1 MRIAIVGA
9 GITGLAAAWMLDGA
23 GHDVVLFEK
32 GSVAGGHAH
41 TLTVRRDG
49 VDVRVDTAFS
59 NLTSATHP
67 TFKALLQRL
76 KIGLE
81 RSLATFSLRSR
92 PERRNLM
99 VVPSGRPA
107 HLAAAARPVSLRNLV
122 GFGRAIDAAVPLEV
136 NGDWT
141 MPVRDYLARLPAAFA
156 SRVMGPVLAAI
167 VGTTGAETMDFSARA
182 AMKFLVCPRIEG
194 TQLSLEAL
202 KVEGGVS
209 TYVTALLASLRT
221 VTVRLDSEIV
231 AIRREAGQFRLT
243 ERKGAEHAFDQ
254 VVLATPAYKTRE
266 MLSPLSGAE
275 PLRGLLGQIEYY
287 ETAIAVH
294 SDSTYLPGPR
304 GAWSYVNMLVDDR
317 GECEKTFWC
326 GMREGVDVFR
336 SWVTLGSSVPRDLSA
351 MYRYFHPRMTPDYF
365 RVQARLAALE
375 PGAGGLWLA
384 GSYTDDVDPHESGLR
399 SAMAVVR
406 RLHPESS
413 NLRALQGSTS

>member
-9 GITGLAAAWMLDGA
+9 GITGLAAAWMLDGT

-32 GSVAGGHAH
+32 GDVAGGHAN
-41 TLTVRRDG
+41 TLTVRRGG
-49 VDVRVDTAFS
+49 VDVQVDTAFS

-67 TFKALLQRL
+67 TFKKLLARL
-76 KIGLE
+76 KVGVE
-81 RSLATFSLRSR
+81 RSLATFALCSR
-92 PERRNLM
+92 PQRRNLM

-141 MPVRDYLARLPAAFA
+141 MSVRDYLARLPHTFA
-156 SRVMGPVLAAI
+156 SRVMRPVLAAI
-167 VGTTGAETMDFSARA
+167 VGTTGEETMDFSARA
-182 AMKFLVCPRIEG
+182 AMKFLVCPRIDG

-202 KVEGGVS
+202 KVQGGVGA
-209 TYVTALLASLRT
+209 YVTALLESLRT
-221 VTVRLDSEIV
+221 VTVRLDSEII
-231 AIRREAGQFRLT
+231 AIRREAGRFHLR
-243 ERKGAEHAFDQ
+243 ERSGEEHAFDQ
-254 VVLATPAYKTRE
+254 VVLATPAYKSLE
-266 MLSPLSGAE
+266 MLSSLSGVE
-275 PLRGLLGQIEYY
+275 PLRRLLGRIEYY

-294 SDSTYLPGPR
+294 SDRTYMPAPR

-326 GMREGVDVFR
+326 GMGEGVEVFR
-336 SWVTLGSSVPRDLSA
+336 SWVTLGSSVPGDLSA

-365 RVQARLAALE
+365 RVQSRLAALE

-384 GSYTDDVDPHESGLR
+384 GSYTDDVDTHESGLR

-406 RLHPESS
+406 RLHPESA
-413 NLRALQGSTS
+413 NLRVLQGATA

>member
-32 GSVAGGHAH
+32 SGVAGGHAH

-49 VDVRVDTAFS
+49 VDVHVDTAFS

-67 TFKALLQRL
+67 TFKTFLERL
-76 KIGLE
+76 KIGVE
-81 RSLATFSLRSR
+81 RSLATFSLCSR
-92 PERRNLM
+92 PQRRNLM

-136 NGDWT
+136 NDDWT
-141 MPVRDYLARLPAAFA
+141 MPVREYLARLPSTFAA
-156 SRVMGPVLAAI
+156 RVMRPVLAAI
-167 VGTTGAETMDFSARA
+167 VGASGAETMDFSARA
-182 AMKFLVCPRIEG
+182 AMKFLVCPRIAG
-194 TQLSLEAL
+194 TQHSLEAL
-202 KVEGGVS
+202 KVEGGVGANE
-209 TYVTALLASLRT
+209 TALLESLRT

-231 AIRREAGQFRLT
+231 AIRREAGSFQLT
-243 ERKGAEHAFDQ
+243 ERRGEEDAFDQ
-254 VVLATPAYKTRE
+254 VVLATPAYKTLE

-275 PLRGLLGQIEYY
+275 PLRRLLGQIEYY

-294 SDSTYLPGPR
+294 ADSTYMPGPR
-304 GAWSYVNMLVDDR
+304 GAWSYVNMLVDER

-326 GMREGVDVFR
+326 GMREGVEVFR
-336 SWVTLGSSVPRDLSA
+336 SWVTLGSSIPRDLSA

-375 PGAGGLWLA
+375 PGSGGLWLA
-384 GSYTDDVDPHESGLR
+384 GSYTDDVDTHESGLR
-399 SAMAVVR
+399 SAMEVVR
-406 RLHPESS
+406 RVHPESS